1 MSNLTTEI
9 WAGCAR
15 SAKAGPPS
23 SASYETGC
31 TRPSCWNIEMKRQP
45 DRWAHINQGDFAA
58 AEPAQQPAAPKK
70 PSSLSAGSMYSPM
83 LRRVISGDELKSHI
97 AEHLQALR
105 WEFTSIGAA
114 VLHGQPTPAA
124 LRMTRRKSLR
134 EVTLGF
140 EAIELG
146 EVGLPP
152 GPVS

>member
-45 DRWAHINQGDFAA
+45 DRWVHINLGDSAA
-58 AEPAQQPAAPKK
+58 AEPAQQPAVPKK
-70 PSSLSAGSMYSPM
+70 PSSRLAGTMYSPM
-83 LRRVISGDELKSHI
+83 LHRVISGDELKSHI

-105 WEFTSIGAA
+105 WEFTSNGAA
-114 VLHGQPTPAA
+114 VLHGQPTTA
-124 LRMTRRKSLR
+124 LLRKTRRESLR

-140 EAIELG
+140 EAIAFG
-146 EVGLPP
+146 EVGLPI